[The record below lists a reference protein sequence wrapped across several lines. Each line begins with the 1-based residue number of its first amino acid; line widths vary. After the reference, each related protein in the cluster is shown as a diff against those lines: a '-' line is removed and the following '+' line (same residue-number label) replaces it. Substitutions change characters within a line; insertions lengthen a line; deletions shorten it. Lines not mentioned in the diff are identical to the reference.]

1 MTVRAEPDGSR
12 ETLICAV
19 IFLIWA
25 CTLGRSQIDQLAI
38 PVCQRQTNDS
48 DAYSVEA
55 EGEFLI
61 SGLALSVL
69 VHISHCV
76 GPWRQYLET
85 TQQIIIPIIKKK
97 PQRSDQCL
105 MDMFDRV
112 RFAMLSAQLLNP
124 RLCLH
129 LNHND

>member
-1 MTVRAEPDGSR
+1 MTARTEPDGSR

-25 CTLGRSQIDQLAI
+25 CTLGSSQIDQLTV
-38 PVCQRQTNDS
+38 PVCQRRTNDS
-48 DAYSVEA
+48 DEYSVEA

-85 TQQIIIPIIKKK
+85 TQQIIIPIKKEA
-97 PQRSDQCL
+97 PGYV
-105 MDMFDRV
+105 M
-112 RFAMLSAQLLNP
+112 
-124 RLCLH
+124 
-129 LNHND
+129 